1 MSYAKD
7 YFENKKGRIYEN
19 KGAIEFFPLEVFFK
33 NDTDVTIYDN
43 RGEIVCT
50 VKGSTLRDRIF
61 DPINGRLNR
70 VIVTDGV

>member
-1 MSYAKD
+1 MSYAKN
-7 YFENKKGRIYEN
+7 YFENKEADVFEN
-19 KGAIEFFPLEVFFK
+19 RGAINFFPLEFFIK
-33 NDTDVTIYDN
+33 DDTNVTIYDN

>member
-1 MSYAKD
+1 MSHAKT
-7 YFENKKGRIYEN
+7 YFENKEKGVYGN

-33 NDTDVTIYDN
+33 DDTNVTIYDN
-43 RGEIVCT
+43 KGKIVCT
-50 VKGSTLRDRIF
+50 VKGLTLRDRIF

>member
-7 YFENKKGRIYEN
+7 YVKNKKAGIYEN
-19 KGAIEFFPLEVFFK
+19 RGAIDFFPLEVFIK
-33 NDTDVTIYDN
+33 DDTNVTIYDN